1 MKTVDCYVVGKKEDS
16 FGKLIDKKLQEMAE
30 TPLYDNDMEL
40 GKKPTK

>member
-1 MKTVDCYVVGKKEDS
+1 MKTVDCYVVGKKEGS